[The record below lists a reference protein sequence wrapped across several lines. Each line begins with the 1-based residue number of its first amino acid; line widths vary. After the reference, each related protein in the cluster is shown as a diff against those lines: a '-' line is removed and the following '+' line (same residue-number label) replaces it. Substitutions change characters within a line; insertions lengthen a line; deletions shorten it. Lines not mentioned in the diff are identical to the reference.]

1 MTSYADSH
9 LAHSSTLNLI
19 TLAEHLVTHGQRD
32 LGYSLLL
39 AEVMSILQ
47 DRLPVSALA
56 RIKDDLR
63 GALRGKTPL
72 GVSQ

>member
-1 MTSYADSH
+1 MSDTGDY
-9 LAHSSTLNLI
+9 LANSSTLNLI

-32 LGYSLLL
+32 LGFAFLL
-39 AEVMSILQ
+39 AEVMMVLNT
-47 DRLPVSALA
+47 RLPASALA

-63 GALRGKTPL
+63 GQLDGRQQQ

>member
-1 MTSYADSH
+1 MSDTGDY
-9 LAHSSTLNLI
+9 LANSSTLNLI

-32 LGYSLLL
+32 LGFALLL
-39 AEVMSILQ
+39 AEVMMVLNT
-47 DRLPVSALA
+47 RLPASALA

-63 GALRGKTPL
+63 GQLDGRQQQ

>member
-1 MTSYADSH
+1 MSDTGDY
-9 LAHSSTLNLI
+9 LANSSTLHLI
-19 TLAEHLVTHGQRD
+19 LLAEHLVSHGSKD

-39 AEVMSILQ
+39 AEVIMALSN
-47 DRLPVSALA
+47 RVPASALA

-63 GALRGKTPL
+63 DRLHGVQQQ

>member
-1 MTSYADSH
+1 MSDTGDY
-9 LAHSSTLNLI
+9 LANSSTLNLI

-32 LGYSLLL
+32 LGFALLL
-39 AEVMSILQ
+39 AEVMMVLNT
-47 DRLPVSALA
+47 RLPASALA

-63 GALRGKTPL
+63 GQLDGRRQQ